1 MSDMNGINW
10 VFRWSPA
17 VTMHL
22 RPGGGDGWLI
32 SVMMRQLSP
41 IRAQEETRHCT
52 EQSRNRAVNKFSRS
66 EWSHHAYLCMQCES
80 AGRQFQQAEGAP
92 PNIVKTFATALAQ
105 THTRMSPFPIYL
117 HMLTYFIHTLCHPHR
132 RVQQADPKLVY
143 LEMRKSLSI
152 NHKVRW

>member
-1 MSDMNGINW
+1 MVPRCYDASESWRWRW
-10 VFRWSPA
+10 VTHLRDDETA
-17 VTMHL
+17 VTYPCP
-22 RPGGGDGWLI
+22 RED
-32 SVMMRQLSP
+32 SP
-41 IRAQEETRHCT
+41 LHWTEIRAVYQ
-52 EQSRNRAVNKFSRS
+52 FSLS

-92 PNIVKTFATALAQ
+92 PNIGKTFAPALAQ

-132 RVQQADPKLVY
+132 WVQQADPKLVY